1 MRHVGIGAG
10 LPLRPQRVSGTARC
24 CARAAHRAGYIKI
37 ATSPGAHQIAPS
49 RPRSGKTSRHQAG
62 TGGRVG
68 APGGLTRND
77 ELDSGPPARA
87 RITQRTVSPHRTVLP
102 TTAAADPM
110 TSTRSPIS
118 TWLRC
123 WFAARCARVLEWVI
137 KRAVFSPEPARYV
150 RQRLRSWRSGSP
162 SFLDAGP
169 AQPMKAFA
177 FEPTAGMPQSCRLP
191 ADAW

>member
-1 MRHVGIGAG
+1 MLHVGIGAG
-10 LPLRPQRVSGTARC
+10 LPLRPHRVSGTARC
-24 CARAAHRAGYIKI
+24 CARAAHRARDITI
-37 ATSPGAHQIAPS
+37 ATSPRAHQIAPS

-68 APGGLTRND
+68 APGGLTRSD
-77 ELDSGPPARA
+77 ELGIGPTPRA
-87 RITQRTVSPHRTVLP
+87 RVTRQDGVTPQAVPP
-102 TTAAADPM
+102 TTTDADPM

-123 WFAARCARVLEWVI
+123 WFAARCARVLEWVT